1 MEREGGYFWWW
12 KEDKITCTADRV
24 LSRWGSCPWTG
35 LKPPF
40 SSWHEYTTLFQEKM
54 YSFNFYNFLN
64 SFLIFCI
71 FCRLIFFCILYYFI
85 LRVIYLILCF
95 ISVETQQSSYNI
107 LFINKLFHAFC
118 NHQYFMFYVSHQ
130 MIHVRYMRLLYSWQS
145 LRNWIISCLSMES
158 NLPIRCIAE
167 QPQYT
172 PFILDMCTFKVYV
185 HVHQFFKEFI

>member
-1 MEREGGYFWWW
+1 LEREGGYFWWW

-40 SSWHEYTTLFQEKM
+40 SSWHKYTTSFQGKM
-54 YSFNFYNFLN
+54 YSFNFYNFLTF
-64 SFLIFCI
+64 FLIFCI
-71 FCRLIFFCILYYFI
+71 FFFAFLYYFI
-85 LRVIYLILCF
+85 LCVMYLIICF
-95 ISVETQQSSYNI
+95 MY
-107 LFINKLFHAFC
+107 L
-118 NHQYFMFYVSHQ
+118 
-130 MIHVRYMRLLYSWQS
+130 IHVRYMRLLYSWQS

-172 PFILDMCTFKVYV
+172 PFILDMSTFKVFV